1 MDAAEFDK
9 FADEYRAAHAKNL
22 HCTGEDPE
30 YFSRY
35 KIEIIRKRWT
45 RESRREPKTI
55 LDFGAGVGNS
65 IPFLSESFPAAELT
79 ALDVS
84 RRSLEIAQ
92 RRNPGVAKFVLHSG
106 ESHFGLTPGA
116 FDLIFTSCV
125 FHHIPANEHT
135 GLFAQLRS
143 LLAPDG
149 VMVTFE
155 HNPNNP
161 VTRYIVATCPFD
173 ENAILISAR
182 KLVERQRRA
191 GFSRIDI
198 SYTGFFPGSLR
209 RFRPLERYMTSIP
222 IGAQYY
228 SFAHD

>member
-1 MDAAEFDK
+1 LDTAEFDK
-9 FADEYRAAHAKNL
+9 FADEYLAAHTKNL
-22 HCTGEDPE
+22 RCTGEGPE

-35 KIEIIRKRWT
+35 KIEAIRNRWT
-45 RESRREPKTI
+45 REARAEPKTI
-55 LDFGAGVGNS
+55 LDFGSGVGNS
-65 IPFLSESFPAAELT
+65 LPFLSQNFPTAELT

-84 RRSLEIAQ
+84 RRSLEISE
-92 RRNPGVAKFVLHSG
+92 RRNPGMAKFVVHRG
-106 ESHFGLTPGA
+106 ESHFGLQPGA

-125 FHHIPANEHT
+125 FHHIPADEHT

-143 LLAPDG
+143 LLARDG
-149 VMVTFE
+149 VTVAFE

-173 ENAILISAR
+173 ENARLISA
-182 KLVERQRRA
+182 KEMVERQRKA
-191 GFSRIDI
+191 GFSQIDI
-198 SYTGFFPGSLR
+198 SYTGFFPGPLR
-209 RFRPLERYMTSIP
+209 LFRPLERFMTSIP